1 MRITGIEEAGR
12 GRFRIYLNDEPAFLL
27 GTQDIKELDLRE
39 GMELSHEMLSAI
51 YGEVLK
57 KRARQRC
64 LDILLLRDKT
74 EAELADKLR
83 REEFPEETAAD
94 AVAYAKSF
102 GYVDDLRYCEN
113 YIAAR
118 KESKSRAALRTELLR
133 RGVSA
138 DVIERALEEEGGPD
152 CEAQIRR
159 LMEKK
164 HFSRETAGE
173 KETRRFIAFLLRR
186 GYSWNDIKKVL
197 NY

>member
-1 MRITGIEEAGR
+1 MRVTGIEEAGS
-12 GRFRIYLNDEPAFLL
+12 GRLRVYLNDEPAFLL
-27 GTQDIKELDLRE
+27 GTQDIKELGLQA
-39 GMELSHEMLSAI
+39 GMELPEEMLRVI

-102 GYVDDLRYCEN
+102 GYVDDMRYCAN

-118 KESKSRAALRTELLR
+118 KEGKSRSALRTELLR
-133 RGVSA
+133 RGAAA
-138 DVIERALEEEGGPD
+138 DVIERAFEEEGEPD

-164 HFSRETAGE
+164 HFCRETAGE
-173 KETRRFIAFLLRR
+173 KETRRFITFLLRR

-197 NY
+197 SY

>member
-12 GRFRIYLNDEPAFLL
+12 GRFRVYLNDEPAFLL
-27 GTQDIKELDLRE
+27 GTQDIKELGLQA
-39 GMELSHEMLSAI
+39 GMELPEEMLRVI

-64 LDILLLRDKT
+64 LDILLMRDKT
-74 EAELADKLR
+74 EAELADRLR

-94 AVAYAKSF
+94 AVAWVKSF

-118 KESKSRAALRTELLR
+118 KESKSRAALRAELLR
-133 RGVSA
+133 RGVPA
-138 DVIERALEEEGGPD
+138 DIIDRAFEEEGSPD
-152 CEAQIRR
+152 SEAQIRR

-164 HFSRETAGE
+164 HFCRETAGE

-186 GYSWNDIKKVL
+186 GYSWNDIKKAL
-197 NY
+197 SY